1 MTTERKSLSHDAF
14 WSFAATGTKAV
25 SAALI
30 FVLLANRLEPAAYGV
45 YSALLAVFLLTGPFV
60 VMGVM
65 HPVTK
70 RVSSDRT
77 QAQAAWGAALLP
89 SVGASLLAGGLAALV
104 VPAFFDGVGW
114 LAALALALSEFLG
127 WSLVMT
133 STFLL
138 NSVNRY
144 PISAGL
150 TTIWSLFRLTSA
162 VITLV
167 VLEPTVTGASVGFL
181 IAALATGSVA
191 VSLAWRAVGPPQ
203 FNGRASKSIA
213 KEGLPYSFASSGSS
227 VLNDVDKLMLI
238 QIKGDEP
245 TGIYSGGN
253 KILSLAAVP
262 MFALLGATYPRF
274 FAAGHENG
282 VAGTAAL
289 ARKLSPIVFA
299 YSIAVGVGLYFA
311 APILIPPILG
321 DGYEE
326 SITVVRWMIAMP
338 FVNLCGLL
346 AGEVLTGASY
356 QGLRN
361 RMILGA
367 AAVNIAFNAVLI
379 PLYSWNGAVIATYC
393 SEATLLGSFLWW
405 IKKHYY
411 DPPRV
416 DPELASE
423 SVPV

>member
-1 MTTERKSLSHDAF
+1 MTTERKSLGHDAF
-14 WSFAATGTKAV
+14 WSFTATGTKAV
-25 SAALI
+25 SAAII
-30 FVLLANRLEPAAYGV
+30 FVLLANRLEPASYGV

-70 RVSSDRT
+70 RVSSDRS

-89 SVGASLLAGGLAALV
+89 GVGASLLVGAVAALL

-114 LAALALALSEFLG
+114 LAAFALALSEFLG

-144 PISAGL
+144 PSSAGL
-150 TTIWSLFRLTSA
+150 TTVWSLFRLASA
-162 VITLV
+162 VVTLV

-181 IAALATGSVA
+181 VAALAAGSIA
-191 VSLAWRAVGPPQ
+191 VVLAWRAVGPPK
-203 FNGRASKSIA
+203 FNLGASRGIA

-274 FAAGHENG
+274 FAAGHESG

-299 YSIAVGVGLYFA
+299 YSIAVGVGLYLA
-311 APILIPPILG
+311 APHLIPPILG
-321 DGYEE
+321 PGYEE
-326 SITVVRWMIAMP
+326 SVTVVRWMIAMP
-338 FVNLCGLL
+338 LVNLCGLL

-367 AAVNIAFNAVLI
+367 AAVNITFNAVLI

-393 SEATLLGSFLWW
+393 SEATLLASFLWW
-405 IKKHYY
+405 IKKHYH

-416 DPELASE
+416 DPELATE
-423 SVPV
+423 SVSV